1 MWGEIM
7 SYSHVLVAVAV
18 TPESHLLVQKAV
30 SIVKPVNGRITL
42 VTLAS
47 DPELY
52 NQLAAP
58 MMENLRELMLE
69 ETRLFL
75 DEIREKAQYPIEN
88 IIISSGELSEHI
100 LNICVR
106 QDVDLVICGN
116 HNQSFFSKI
125 MCSAKA
131 VVAASA
137 VDVLLVPL

>member
-1 MWGEIM
+1 M

-69 ETRLFL
+69 ETHLFL

-88 IIISSGELSEHI
+88 VIISSGELSEHI
-100 LNICVR
+100 LNICEN

-116 HNQSFFSKI
+116 HNQRFFSKVI
-125 MCSAKA
+125 CSAKA

>member
-1 MWGEIM
+1 M
-7 SYSHVLVAVAV
+7 SYRHVLVAVAI
-18 TPESHLLVQKAV
+18 TPESHRLVQKAV
-30 SIVKPVNGRITL
+30 SIVKPVNGKITL

-58 MMENLRELMLE
+58 MLENLRDLMLE

-75 DEIREKAQYPIEN
+75 AELKEKAQYPVEK
-88 IIISSGELSEHI
+88 IIISTGELSEHI
-100 LNICVR
+100 LDICEKH
-106 QDVDLVICGN
+106 DVDLVLCGN
-116 HNQSFFSKI
+116 HNQSFFGKV

-131 VVAASA
+131 VVASSR

>member
-1 MWGEIM
+1 M

-69 ETRLFL
+69 ETHLFL

-100 LNICVR
+100 LNICER

>member
-1 MWGEIM
+1 M

-30 SIVKPVNGRITL
+30 SIVKPLSGRITL